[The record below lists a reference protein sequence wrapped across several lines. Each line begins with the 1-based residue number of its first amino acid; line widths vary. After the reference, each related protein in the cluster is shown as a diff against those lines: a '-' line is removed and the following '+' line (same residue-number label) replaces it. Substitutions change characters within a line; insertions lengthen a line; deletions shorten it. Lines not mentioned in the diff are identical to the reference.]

1 MARGGR
7 KTPPPPNRTP
17 IVTRSHSQDNIPPQ
31 TTTTSTED
39 PQITGEPATPNPT
52 GGDIQE
58 IFRQSLIKS
67 HKAFASLR
75 QPHRSWSQPLDFSEV
90 REQLGDIDPTVN
102 PTDSNTNPTT
112 GGSGIPHSPPPSPPP
127 SSPSSSGGD
136 SSSDEGNPPS
146 RPPTP
151 TTPMANQNN
160 PARPWLDQD
169 AVAVLRP
176 QHPLPKHPEKW
187 LTKFD
192 PDSKQIAEDHIK
204 KFMLDIRLCNVEH
217 EYVVCRLF
225 PYTFEGNAST
235 WYFSQQPRTIVSWD
249 KFESIFLEKFRD
261 GKPPEVLVMDLSN
274 LKMNAK
280 EKVKD
285 FNQRFLTLKNR
296 IPADS
301 MPAESLVIAY
311 YTKALHQSIAIWVK
325 RSKKATLL
333 EAFEEATQIEKDILS
348 LKDSSSNETETV
360 SSSKKKIEILPRP
373 TQNKTQ
379 PENSDLENLTKVVQK
394 LSNQVIDLKRSTE
407 EASSSKRPYKP
418 PFRKPFQTNWPNPNP
433 EGMNL
438 ESLQYAL
445 QSILGAQDDL
455 IPPDFPQEEVEQE
468 TTQEE
473 ESSPNIFGHLSDSI
487 FQANFETVHPYNTRS
502 KTANKPPVENP
513 TTLPPNPS
521 KSAEVKQ
528 SNNSPKIDYDVVEDL
543 KKLRAN
549 ISIYELLKVSIFVT
563 KDVAKYFR
571 Q

>member
-17 IVTRSHSQDNIPPQ
+17 IVTRSRLQDNIPPQ

-39 PQITGEPATPNPT
+39 PQITVEPTTPNPT

-67 HKAFASLR
+67 HKSFASLR
-75 QPHRSWSQPLDFSEV
+75 QPHRPWSQPLDFSEV
-90 REQLGDIDPTVN
+90 KEQLGDIDPTVN
-102 PTDSNTNPTT
+102 PTDSNTNLAA
-112 GGSGIPHSPPPSPPP
+112 GGSGIPPSPPPSPPP

-169 AVAVLRP
+169 AVAVPGP

-192 PDSKQIAEDHIK
+192 PDSKQLAEDHIK
-204 KFMLDIRLCNVEH
+204 KFMLDIRLCNIEH
-217 EYVVCRLF
+217 EDVVCRLF
-225 PYTFEGNAST
+225 PYTFEGSAPT
-235 WYFSQQPRTIVSWD
+235 WYFAQQPRTIASWE
-249 KFESIFLEKFRD
+249 KFESILLEKFGD

-285 FNQRFLTLKNR
+285 FNQIFLTLKNR

-333 EAFEEATQIEKDILS
+333 EAFEEAAQIEKDILS
-348 LKDSSSNETETV
+348 LKDSSSNEVETV

-379 PENSDLENLTKVVQK
+379 PENSDFENLTKVVQK
-394 LSNQVIDLKRSTE
+394 LSNQVVDLKRSTE
-407 EASSSKRPYKP
+407 EASSSKGPYKP
-418 PFRKPFQTNWPNPNP
+418 PFRKPFQTNRPNPNP

-438 ESLQYAL
+438 ESLQYDL
-445 QSILGAQDDL
+445 QSILGTQDDL

-487 FQANFETVHPYNTRS
+487 FQAKFETVHPYNTRS
-502 KTANKPPVENP
+502 KTTNKPPADNT
-513 TTLPPNPS
+513 TTLPLKPS
-521 KSAEVKQ
+521 KSVEIKQ
-528 SNNSPKIDYDVVEDL
+528 SNASPKLDYDVV
-543 KKLRAN
+543 
-549 ISIYELLKVSIFVT
+549 
-563 KDVAKYFR
+563 
-571 Q
+571 

>member
-1 MARGGR
+1 MARGGH

-17 IVTRSHSQDNIPPQ
+17 IVTRSRSQDNIPPQ
-31 TTTTSTED
+31 TATTSTED
-39 PQITGEPATPNPT
+39 PQITVEPATPNPT
-52 GGDIQE
+52 GGDTQE

-67 HKAFASLR
+67 HKAFSSLR

-90 REQLGDIDPTVN
+90 REQLGDLDLTVN
-102 PTDSNTNPTT
+102 PTDSNTNSAA
-112 GGSGIPHSPPPSPPP
+112 GGSGIPPSPPHSSPP
-127 SSPSSSGGD
+127 SSPSSSRGD

-169 AVAVLRP
+169 VVAVPGP

-192 PDSKQIAEDHIK
+192 PDSKRTAEDHIM
-204 KFMLDIRLCNVEH
+204 KFMLDIRLRNVEH
-217 EYVVCRLF
+217 EDVVCRLF

-235 WYFSQQPRTIVSWD
+235 WYFAQQPRTITSWE
-249 KFESIFLEKFRD
+249 KFESIFLEKFGD

-296 IPADS
+296 IPTDS
-301 MPAESLVIAY
+301 MPPESLIIAY

-325 RSKKATLL
+325 RSKKATLV

-348 LKDSSSNETETV
+348 LKDSSSNETENTA
-360 SSSKKKIEILPRP
+360 SSKKKIEILPRP
-373 TQNKTQ
+373 IQNKAQ
-379 PENSDLENLTKVVQK
+379 PENSELENLTKVVQK
-394 LSNQVIDLKRSTE
+394 LSNQVVDIKRSTE
-407 EASSSKRPYKP
+407 EASSSKGPYRP
-418 PFRKPFQTNWPNPNP
+418 PFRNPFQTNRPNPNP

-455 IPPDFPQEEVEQE
+455 IPPDFSQEEVEQE

-473 ESSPNIFGHLSDSI
+473 EPSSNIFGHLSDSI

-502 KTANKPPVENP
+502 KAANKPPVDNI
-513 TTLPPNPS
+513 TTLPSIPS
-521 KSAEVKQ
+521 KS
-528 SNNSPKIDYDVVEDL
+528 VE
-543 KKLRAN
+543 
-549 ISIYELLKVSIFVT
+549 T
-563 KDVAKYFR
+563 K
-571 Q
+571 